1 MCKSGK
7 IFLIIVAVCSLF
19 IFTGSRYAF
28 AAEGGHS
35 GGGERISEP
44 VIERGNEGVSRQVIE
59 DEAIRRGYYRNEDVP
74 IVDGPS
80 DSVII
85 NENNDPDN
93 NDSDDDDD
101 YDDRVSD
108 Q

>member
-1 MCKSGK
+1 MFKSGK
-7 IFLIIVAVCSLF
+7 IFLIFIAICSLF
-19 IFTGSRYAF
+19 ILTGSRYAF

-74 IVDGPS
+74 IVDGSS

-93 NDSDDDDD
+93 NDSDDDD
-101 YDDRVSD
+101 RVSD